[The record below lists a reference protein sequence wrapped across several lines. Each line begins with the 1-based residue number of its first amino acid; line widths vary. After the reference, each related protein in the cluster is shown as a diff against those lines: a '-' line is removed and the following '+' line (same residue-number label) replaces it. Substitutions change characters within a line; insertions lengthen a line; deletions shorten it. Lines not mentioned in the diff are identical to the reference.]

1 MYKIRMTVDE
11 TQMVQLIAFCTSKK
25 IGCEVEAPSYL
36 GQMST
41 EFMPASETLKNFC
54 GSEMQNRD
62 GKLQPSAVLE
72 FILQY
77 TRRNNLVTGVT
88 IRLDDVLSHLFDTSG
103 SIQYLDLPRHV
114 NMLFQNVSNDQSPSE
129 DNTQSP

>member
-1 MYKIRMTVDE
+1 MYKVRITADE
-11 TQMVQLIAFCTSKK
+11 TQLAQLIAFCTSKK
-25 IGCEVEAPSYL
+25 IGCEVEAPSYF
-36 GQMST
+36 GQMPT
-41 EFMPASETLKNFC
+41 EFMPATDALKNFC
-54 GSEMQNRD
+54 GTEMQNRD